1 MRAANGGTLPHGA
14 IENVA
19 ATCVEL
25 GHGADVNP
33 RKLGYRLEHERL
45 GLPVF
50 FDELPVSHARL
61 GDNVSNGLSSLTAS
75 FQTASKTKAS
85 TTKVSKMSSSKM
97 KTSKS
102 KLSKTKPIKAKS
114 TKTKPVKTKND
125 AYLDV
130 QDHYTTMAAK
140 MYAEESEITEQL
152 KTSTKWYI
160 RKYYQAYQSGT
171 QY

>member
-33 RKLGYRLEHERL
+33 RKLGYRLQRERL

-50 FDELPVSHARL
+50 LDELPVTHVRL
-61 GDNVSNGLSSLTAS
+61 GDNVNKGLSSLTDS
-75 FQTASKTKAS
+75 FRTASKMKAS
-85 TTKVSKMSSSKM
+85 TTKVSKMSATKT
-97 KTSKS
+97 KTSKT

-114 TKTKPVKTKND
+114 TKIKPVKTKND

-130 QDHYTTMAAK
+130 QDRYTTMAAK
-140 MYAEESEITEQL
+140 MYAEESEN
-152 KTSTKWYI
+152 Y
-160 RKYYQAYQSGT
+160 
-171 QY
+171 